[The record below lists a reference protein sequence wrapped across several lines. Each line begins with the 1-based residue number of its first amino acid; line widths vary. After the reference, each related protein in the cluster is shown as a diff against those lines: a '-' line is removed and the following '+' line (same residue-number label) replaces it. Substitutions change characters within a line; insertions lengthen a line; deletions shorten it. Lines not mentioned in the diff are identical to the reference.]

1 MNSSKKKPAAR
12 LSTAKAAPKRRI
24 AKPASVWRVAGRQ
37 DAIGDW
43 DRGARG
49 TVFRDS
55 LPSHIRTT
63 ESWRFKGLTSTER
76 AAAVRELAVGY
87 AEAWAYRGGT
97 VAAKAPKFPRKPAP
111 KRAAAKKTSAKRR
124 AKR

>member
-49 TVFRDS
+49 TS
-55 LPSHIRTT
+55 
-63 ESWRFKGLTSTER
+63 E
-76 AAAVRELAVGY
+76 
-87 AEAWAYRGGT
+87 
-97 VAAKAPKFPRKPAP
+97 
-111 KRAAAKKTSAKRR
+111 
-124 AKR
+124 